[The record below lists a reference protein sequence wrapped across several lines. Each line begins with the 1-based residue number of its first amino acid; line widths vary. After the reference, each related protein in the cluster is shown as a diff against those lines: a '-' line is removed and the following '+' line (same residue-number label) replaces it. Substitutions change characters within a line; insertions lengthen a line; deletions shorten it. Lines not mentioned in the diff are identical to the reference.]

1 MKNDGEKGGSELM
14 GGVITLL
21 PPLPSP
27 LLALVSPINC
37 FASLAHSIGEGERG
51 GKVWWD
57 TVEITRRTTL
67 EECNNCVNEW
77 ATNE

>member
-1 MKNDGEKGGSELM
+1 M

-37 FASLAHSIGEGERG
+37 FASLAHYRDDSERG
-51 GKVWWD
+51 RGKVWRD
-57 TVEITRRTTL
+57 TVEISRRTTL
-67 EECNNCVNEW
+67 EKYNHCVNE
-77 ATNE
+77 